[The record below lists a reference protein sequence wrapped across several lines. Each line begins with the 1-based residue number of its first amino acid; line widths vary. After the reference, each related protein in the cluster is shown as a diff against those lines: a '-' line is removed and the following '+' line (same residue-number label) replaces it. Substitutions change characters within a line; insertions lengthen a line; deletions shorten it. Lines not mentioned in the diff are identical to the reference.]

1 LHLNLG
7 QSTTGNLHMI
17 KLDGT
22 QNALILADG
31 TAQALTLKVATT
43 NVAWTLT
50 LPTTAGTAG
59 QVLSTNGNG
68 VTSWVT
74 GGGGGGSPSGP
85 ANSVQFNNAGAFGGV
100 AGFTFDGTGAINLGV
115 ATTTNGKINLYNSV
129 TPNAVSIQA
138 PTDSTAW
145 TLTLPS
151 GPGTNGQVLA
161 TNGSGVTSWVPA
173 GAAIPVTDD
182 NTTAADE
189 FPLFTDTAG
198 GAGVDLTQAY
208 TASTEYTFNPGTGQL
223 SAFNTASTHGM
234 DLNTNTV
241 PVSYTLPTNYNSV
254 SGGPISTP
262 AGVTVTVNSG
272 SRWTVV

>member
-1 LHLNLG
+1 
-7 QSTTGNLHMI
+7 MI

-22 QNALILADG
+22 QNALIFDA
-31 TAQALTLKVATT
+31 TSIALTVKSGV
-43 NVAWTLT
+43 NVAPWTLT
-50 LPTTAGTAG
+50 LPTGPGTAG

-173 GAAIPVTDD
+173 GAAIPVVDD
-182 NTTAADE
+182 TTTVTNE

-208 TASTEYTFNPGTGQL
+208 TSSTKYTFNPSTGQL

-254 SGGPISTP
+254 SGGPITTP

>member
-1 LHLNLG
+1 
-7 QSTTGNLHMI
+7 MI

-22 QNALILADG
+22 QNALIFDA
-31 TAQALTLKVATT
+31 TSIALTVKSGV
-43 NVAWTLT
+43 NVAPWTLT
-50 LPTTAGTAG
+50 LPTGPGTAG

-74 GGGGGGSPSGP
+74 GGGGGGSPRGP
-85 ANSVQFNNAGAFGGV
+85 VNSVQFNNAGAFGGD
-100 AGFTFDGTGAINLGV
+100 AGISVVGPSAIKLGV
-115 ATTTNGKINLYNSV
+115 ANSQQG
-129 TPNAVSIQA
+129 TLALAASSSAFAVSITSGQNTVA
-138 PTDSTAW
+138 WDLKLPT
-145 TLTLPS
+145 

-208 TASTEYTFNPGTGQL
+208 TSSTEYTFNPAAGQL
-223 SAFNTASTHGM
+223 TAPHVCSSAGIFLNSQIISANYTIPAGTNGLTA
-234 DLNTNTV
+234 
-241 PVSYTLPTNYNSV
+241 
-254 SGGPISTP
+254 GPITTNP
-262 AGVTVTVNSG
+262 GVTITVSPAQ
-272 SRWTVV
+272 SWVIV

>member
-1 LHLNLG
+1 
-7 QSTTGNLHMI
+7 MI

-22 QNALILADG
+22 QNALIFDA
-31 TAQALTLKVATT
+31 TSIALTVKSGV
-43 NVAWTLT
+43 NVAPWTLT
-50 LPTTAGTAG
+50 LPTGPGTAG

-138 PTDSTAW
+138 PSDSTAW

-151 GPGTNGQVLA
+151 GPGTNGLVLA

-182 NTTAADE
+182 NTTAANR
-189 FPLFTDTAG
+189 FPLFTNTAG
-198 GAGVDLTQAY
+198 GAGVDLTQAS
-208 TASTEYTFNPGTGQL
+208 TASTEYTFNPSTGNL
-223 SAFNTASTHGM
+223 TAPHMVASTGIF
-234 DLNTNTV
+234 LNANTIST
-241 PVSYTLPTNYNSV
+241 SYTIPTGFNGLAAGTITFAPGATV
-254 SGGPISTP
+254 TAP
-262 AGVTVTVNSG
+262 AGTNWVIV
-272 SRWTVV
+272 